1 VGLPA
6 LEPGRFHSWQADRD
20 VAEAA
25 QAEVRNLI
33 ADIELSEAKRDAAR
47 AAMSAALGVAD
58 GGGPIA
64 PVLARAERRRAEF
77 EDVARKRLL
86 SQAELDQLD
95 VETAAL
101 DRRQR
106 VAQDA
111 GCERRCVA
119 RSVDRGRSGHRRVGL
134 FRGPQPAR
142 RVARGDGV

>member
-1 VGLPA
+1 M
-6 LEPGRFHSWQADRD
+6 AD
-20 VAEAA
+20 V
-25 QAEVRNLI
+25 
-33 ADIELSEAKRDAAR
+33 ELSEAKRDAAR

-86 SQAELDQLD
+86 AQAELDQLD

-106 VAQDA
+106 VAEDA
-111 GCERRCVA
+111 LDANGDAWRAALTEAGLDIAVSACSAVLDLPVGPAAFRETGCQYV
-119 RSVDRGRSGHRRVGL
+119 
-134 FRGPQPAR
+134 
-142 RVARGDGV
+142 